1 MTRPDNRLTTRASGA
16 PASATRFARRT
27 RESHQSLPLNDKH
40 VPESL
45 LRRVATGDSS
55 AVDEVLDRY
64 GGLVWSLARRFCP
77 NSADAEDAAQEVFID
92 LWQSAR
98 RFDESLASEATFVA
112 MIARRRLIDR
122 FRRSGRRRDLA
133 GLATDVAGNDNNP
146 SVRAEMLDEVAKISA
161 AMTSLRPE
169 QQQVL
174 KLSIY
179 DGLTHDE
186 IARSTGLPLGTVK
199 THARRGLMR
208 IREVVGKPA
217 GEVQGGTA

>member
-1 MTRPDNRLTTRASGA
+1 MAVGSRCVTAQNHSPETVK
-16 PASATRFARRT
+16 P
-27 RESHQSLPLNDKH
+27 

-45 LRRVATGDSS
+45 LRRVAAGDST
-55 AVDEVLDRY
+55 AVNEVLDRY
-64 GGLVWSLARRFCP
+64 GGLVWSLARRFCANP
-77 NSADAEDAAQEVFID
+77 SDAEDATQEVFID

-122 FRRSGRRRDLA
+122 FRRSERRRDTASLVS
-133 GLATDVAGNDNNP
+133 DVAATGGNP
-146 SVRAEMLDEVAKISA
+146 SDRAELLDDVARISD
-161 AMTSLRPE
+161 AMTQLRPE

-174 KLSIY
+174 KMSIY

-199 THARRGLMR
+199 THARRGLIQ
-208 IREVVGKPA
+208 IRELVGKPA
-217 GEVQGGTA
+217 RAEGGTA

>member
-1 MTRPDNRLTTRASGA
+1 
-16 PASATRFARRT
+16 
-27 RESHQSLPLNDKH
+27 LNDQY

-45 LRRVATGDSS
+45 LRRIATGDPS

-64 GGLVWSLARRFCP
+64 GGLVWSLARRFCA
-77 NSADAEDAAQEVFID
+77 NASDAEDAAQEVFID

-98 RFDESLASEATFVA
+98 RFDEALASEATFVA

-122 FRRSGRRRDLA
+122 YRRSGRRRDVA
-133 GLATDVAGNDNNP
+133 GLMIDVAENDNNP
-146 SVRAEMLDEVAKISA
+146 SARAEMLDEVAKISA
-161 AMTSLRPE
+161 AMKSLRPE

-179 DGLTHDE
+179 EGLTHDE

-208 IREVVGKPA
+208 IREVMGQPA
-217 GEVQGGTA
+217 GEAQGGKA

>member
-1 MTRPDNRLTTRASGA
+1 MTPPEDRLTTRASGA
-16 PASATRFARRT
+16 PAIAARRAQRV
-27 RESHQSLPLNDKH
+27 REVHQPSPLNDKY

-45 LRRVATGDSS
+45 LRRIATGDSS

-64 GGLVWSLARRFCP
+64 GGLVWSLARRFCA
-77 NSADAEDAAQEVFID
+77 NAADAEDAAQEVFID

-98 RFDESLASEATFVA
+98 RFDEALASEATFVA

-122 FRRSGRRRDLA
+122 YRRSGRRRDVA
-133 GLATDVAGNDNNP
+133 GLMTDVAENENNP
-146 SVRAEMLDEVAKISA
+146 SARAEMLDEVAKISA

-179 DGLTHDE
+179 EGLTHDE

-208 IREVVGKPA
+208 IREVMGQPA
-217 GEVQGGTA
+217 GEAQGGTA